1 MSKGTYLDF
10 LGLAMRAGK
19 ITVGEEFIVK
29 DIQSKR
35 AKLVLVAADTGKQT
49 KKKLNDKCSYY
60 QIPIFEVDDRQTI
73 SQAIGKSGRVAI
85 AVTEKGFAKKMQSLL
100 EEINRG

>member
-1 MSKGTYLDF
+1 MSKSTYLDF

-19 ITVGEEFIVK
+19 LTVGEESIVK
-29 DIQSKR
+29 DIQSGR
-35 AKLVLVAADTGKQT
+35 AELVLIANDTGKQT
-49 KKKLNDKCSYY
+49 KKKLNDKCSFY

-85 AVTEKGFAKKMQSLL
+85 AVVDKGFAKKMQSLL
-100 EEINRG
+100 DETNRG